1 MEKNAPELLKEIE
14 RFARD
19 NKAPARVTFGTSG
32 WRGEIGTDFTFR
44 NIRVV
49 TQAII
54 NVLKSDDAVIKKAL
68 GIKDFE
74 DVKRRG
80 VIVGHD

>member
-1 MEKNAPELLKEIE
+1 MNFQNAGQWWREIMEKNAPELLKEIE

-44 NIRVV
+44 NIR
-49 TQAII
+49 
-54 NVLKSDDAVIKKAL
+54 
-68 GIKDFE
+68 
-74 DVKRRG
+74 
-80 VIVGHD
+80 